1 MIQILLEITG
11 GKRRKKLRQHQ
22 QKQRGQCDIP
32 SHRCFG
38 LCLLG
43 FLQASFAD
51 VKIQPPVFQQSPLF
65 LQTTGGTQSENWNLL
80 QGTNLAAQLAQQGN
94 EQRENILIEKQ
105 HKNSYTTYL
114 YSLGWFKYKHNVLKH
129 PGLIVVSSQSYWY
142 SPPVSF
148 QEVTQRSEESGGW
161 GVEELTLSWSQSL
174 LILSHCDQGT
184 P

>member
-1 MIQILLEITG
+1 MTFHLTAALASACLAFFRRALQMSRSSRRFSSSRLSFCRRQEGPNQKTG
-11 GKRRKKLRQHQ
+11 
-22 QKQRGQCDIP
+22 I
-32 SHRCFG
+32 
-38 LCLLG
+38 
-43 FLQASFAD
+43 
-51 VKIQPPVFQQSPLF
+51 
-65 LQTTGGTQSENWNLL
+65 WL

>member
-1 MIQILLEITG
+1 MSLLPEKWKTFPISLHSSASVGLIATVIQILLEITG
-11 GKRRKKLRQHQ
+11 GKRRKKLQQHQ

-129 PGLIVVSSQSYWY
+129 PGLIVVSSQSY
-142 SPPVSF
+142 
-148 QEVTQRSEESGGW
+148 
-161 GVEELTLSWSQSL
+161 
-174 LILSHCDQGT
+174 
-184 P
+184 